1 MASLENSWRPARGG
15 QEVGQTPVDVDQ
27 RLRIDLSNRIQSAAR
42 GYHECIEHTR
52 YVTGGTS
59 QRCSIPPLHRRR
71 QQLHCPAHKCTLGN
85 APALSCDVPKALQV
99 LLPSVRL
106 STC

>member
-71 QQLHCPAHKCTLGN
+71 QQLHCPAHKCTLRN
-85 APALSCDVPKALQV
+85 AATLSCNSKYF
-99 LLPSVRL
+99 
-106 STC
+106 CG